1 MRRRILFVAMQN
13 SPHTARWIE
22 QIAGQ
27 GWELHL
33 FPVNYLPVLP
43 EMTGVIVHQ
52 PWHMVRPRMM
62 LKELLSKISGW
73 DRGRAGFEADS
84 CHPNR
89 FSVRPIYPLPMVSPL
104 ARVINGALR
113 VRLGESN
120 AQAPF
125 VYGPHVLA
133 RLIRQIKPD
142 LIHSMEFQH
151 CGYNV
156 LRSKEISDGNFPPWL
171 ATNWGSDIYYYRN
184 FDDHRSQI
192 SRLLRNIDYYSC
204 ECVRDVGIARDLGLT
219 AKVMPAMPNAGG
231 FHLEQVGQM
240 RKTHLPSTRRL
251 IMVKG
256 YQHFAGR
263 ALTALD
269 AIERCV
275 SALKGF
281 RIVVFSASSEIYERV
296 EELRASLGLDI
307 SVLPYSNH
315 DKMLRLFSRARVYLG
330 VSISDG
336 ISTSMLEAMT
346 MGAFPIQTSTACCD
360 EWIEDGRSG
369 FIIPPDKVGL
379 IADRL
384 RQALTDDPLVDNAA
398 EINWTVVRER
408 LDQKVLRNKVVAFYD
423 EIFAELEGRKK

>member
-1 MRRRILFVAMQN
+1 MTRRILFVAMQD
-13 SPHTARWIE
+13 SPHTVRWIE
-22 QIAGQ
+22 QIAEQ
-27 GWELHL
+27 GWDLHL

-43 EMTGVIVHQ
+43 EMRGVTVHQ
-52 PWHMVRPRMM
+52 PWYMVRLRLM
-62 LKELLSKISGW
+62 LRKLLSGPSGW
-73 DRGRAGFEADS
+73 RESRPGLEADLY
-84 CHPNR
+84 PNR
-89 FSVRPIYPLPMVSPL
+89 PPVRSIYPLPMVPPL
-104 ARVINGALR
+104 ARILNDVIR
-113 VRLGESN
+113 VRLGESD
-120 AQAPF
+120 AQAPL

-204 ECVRDVGIARDLGLT
+204 ECVRDVGIARELGLT